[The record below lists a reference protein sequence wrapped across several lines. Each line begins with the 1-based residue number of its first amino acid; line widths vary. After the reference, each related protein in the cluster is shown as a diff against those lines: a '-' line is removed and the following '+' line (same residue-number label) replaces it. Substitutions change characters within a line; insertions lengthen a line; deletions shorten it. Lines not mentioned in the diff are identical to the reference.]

1 MGTEWG
7 SRFRSQI
14 FFVAFWLSIIGLIL
28 FCDAMA
34 SLSTDSYSI
43 KSMPFFEGSLKIVEN
58 NVTTRVDYYAGIAR
72 MVFRSC
78 DGDQSCPPESLGW
91 GDDSCDKYF
100 TNCNQC
106 RDAPAKVS
114 FPIVMSLLGQIG
126 QIATDLNR
134 STGTFSQP
142 ISDATPLSRL
152 VYLTSYELVLFS
164 LVTVKYDLH
173 CQKL

>member
-7 SRFRSQI
+7 ARFRSQI
-14 FFVAFWLSIIGLIL
+14 FFVAFWLSLIGLIL

-34 SLSTDSYSI
+34 CLSTDSYSI

-58 NVTTRVDYYAGIAR
+58 NVTTSVDYYAGIAR

-100 TNCNQC
+100 ANCNQC

-134 STGTFSQP
+134 STGESAITKSNSP
-142 ISDATPLSRL
+142 SALI
-152 VYLTSYELVLFS
+152 LTSTIFLLFIYS
-164 LVTVKYDLH
+164 VKYDLH